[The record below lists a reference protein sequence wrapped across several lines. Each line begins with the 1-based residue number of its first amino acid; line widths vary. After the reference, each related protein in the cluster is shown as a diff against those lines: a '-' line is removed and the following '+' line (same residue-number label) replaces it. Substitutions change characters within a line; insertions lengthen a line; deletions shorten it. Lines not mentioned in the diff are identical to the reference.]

1 MRISKVPLKDKE
13 SYKWLVSY
21 RKAQEI
27 AEQAPD
33 TMIVT
38 VADREG
44 DLYDLYHEAY
54 TSQQPSSSHWLI
66 RAMINRRV
74 LDEEG
79 NLKTHKLIETV
90 KSTSPIGTIE
100 FELPGR
106 NKTECR
112 KVKQAIYV
120 YKVIL
125 CPPDRKRK
133 KTRYQNVETN
143 VVIATEIDPPDNESP
158 LEWILLTNVS
168 IDNAAS
174 GYEIVKWYLCR
185 WQIEIYFR
193 ILKSGCKIEKL
204 QLETKSRF
212 DVCLTLYMIIAWR
225 ILYLT
230 MLSRKCPDISCDS
243 VFAEEEWKIAYIMT
257 YRKKPPKEPISLAS
271 MINIIARFGG
281 YLNRK
286 NDPEPGPAS
295 IWNGLHRLRDFI
307 KAKNIYDDVGG

>member
-1 MRISKVPLKDKE
+1 MV
-13 SYKWLVSY
+13 
-21 RKAQEI
+21 
-27 AEQAPD
+27 
-33 TMIVT
+33 
-38 VADREG
+38 
-44 DLYDLYHEAY
+44 
-54 TSQQPSSSHWLI
+54 
-66 RAMINRRV
+66 NRRI

-79 NLKTHKLIETV
+79 NVKTLKLIETV
-90 KSTSPIGTIE
+90 KSTSPIGIIE

-106 NKTECR
+106 NKNECR

-120 YKVIL
+120 DKVIL
-125 CPPDRKRK
+125 CPPDRKRR
-133 KTRYQNVETN
+133 KTRYQNFETN
-143 VVIATEIDPPDNESP
+143 VVVATEIDPPENESP

-174 GYEIVKWYLCR
+174 GYDIVRWYLCR

-230 MLSRKCPDISCDS
+230 MLSRKCPDISCES
-243 VFAEEEWKIAYIMT
+243 VFAEEEWKVAYIIT

-307 KAKNIYDDVGG
+307 KAKNIYDDVGE